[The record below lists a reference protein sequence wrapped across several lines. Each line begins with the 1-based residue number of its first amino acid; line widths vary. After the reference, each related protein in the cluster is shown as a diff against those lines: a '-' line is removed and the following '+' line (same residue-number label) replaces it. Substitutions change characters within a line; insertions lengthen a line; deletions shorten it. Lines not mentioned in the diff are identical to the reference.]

1 MTKPFPL
8 RFGDQGQYELSKDSF
23 DHIVAGETTICPVV
37 TPTGKYQETVLSGGL
52 HTYAGWKKFL
62 ALHPKVVHLM
72 EFRLGVHDAWW
83 FARELQNGCITLKIP
98 RRLFTKGAAGITQ
111 QPDNYY
117 KSGYLWKT
125 LFPVTFTEDDII
137 DVLDEALKNLDRELS
152 DSITAEKP
160 DGVLYGYARLTNPL
174 KAMLIRV
181 QMRGNRI
188 MSAFPAWDQPWTG
201 NNGKAYS
208 HFHSISFLLAESTV
222 DIADFRPEFGPVFQG
237 GRFDRDALL
246 ASTPQFIKSRRNRSL
261 ATPVDV
267 RNAARSQT
275 LGAVAIRATPA
286 DLDAIDRYLADYPCA
301 KDPFAVQRDMYM
313 HLIDE
318 LDRWPELFNAAQF
331 TENVGE
337 CLYVLFACDN
347 MFNTRRAV
355 DAAIRF
361 LGQALVHTGGLNTLM
376 FKALIGDMI
385 TMAIGH
391 ADKTALRDVLA
402 ALAASPCRAALY
414 TEFDLFPFYPL
425 RKAGEPEPP
434 EGQES
439 PKLQF
444 NVDHLLEF
452 IAFNLGENYLIAFSK
467 EERLTFARDTL
478 DHGNQ
483 WRLARDL
490 MSKFAERDFD
500 FFMPD
505 VLDLDDL
512 TDQVPPA
519 EQDLLTIVRDYGR
532 MMVMM
537 RQRVVMEDPAAY
549 RAKLEDLEKGTDAY
563 DALYRQKHKRD
574 YVLTM
579 HQVMLV
585 KAMKYADRVGYA
597 KLKAACTEALV
608 RLPKERVPP
617 PRPVP
622 DYIAIY
628 RKDEWGQIMLVPNE
642 DDAADSTA
650 TVLDDDDVGSG
661 DDRVLEI

>member
-1 MTKPFPL
+1 MKSFPL
-8 RFGDQGQYELSKDSF
+8 RFGDQGQYELSKESF
-23 DHIVAGETTICPVV
+23 DHIVAGETQIRPV
-37 TPTGKYQETVLSGGL
+37 TNLTSRYQETVLSGGL
-52 HTYAGWKKFL
+52 HTYDGWKKFL
-62 ALHPKVVHLM
+62 ALHPKIVHLV

-98 RRLFTKGAAGITQ
+98 RRLFTKGAAGITK

-125 LFPVTFTEDDII
+125 LFPVTFTEADII
-137 DVLDEALKNLDRELS
+137 DVIDEALKNLDRELS

-160 DGVLYGYARLTNPL
+160 DGVLYGYAKLNNPL
-174 KAMLIRV
+174 EAMLVRV
-181 QMRGNRI
+181 QMRSNRI

-208 HFHSISFLLAESTV
+208 HFHSISFSLAESTV
-222 DIADFRPEFGPVFQG
+222 DIADFRPWYGPVFQDD
-237 GRFDRDALL
+237 RFDREALL

-261 ATPVDV
+261 VTPVDA

-275 LGAVAIRATPA
+275 LGAVALRATPL

-337 CLYVLFACDN
+337 CLHVLSVCDVR
-347 MFNTRRAV
+347 FSTRRAV

-385 TMAIGH
+385 TMAINH
-391 ADKTALRDVLA
+391 VDKTALRDVLA
-402 ALAASPCRAALY
+402 ALATSPCRAALY
-414 TEFDLFPFYPL
+414 TEFDLFPFYPF
-425 RKAGEPEPP
+425 RKAGEPELS
-434 EGQES
+434 EGQERR
-439 PKLQF
+439 KLQF

-452 IAFNLGENYLIAFSK
+452 IAFNLGENYLIAFSR
-467 EERLTFARDTL
+467 EQRLAFARDTL

-500 FFMPD
+500 FFMPE

-512 TDQVPPA
+512 TDQVPPT
-519 EQDLLTIVRDYGR
+519 EQDLSVIVRDYGR

-537 RQRVVMEDPAAY
+537 RQRIVMEDPAAY
-549 RAKLEDLEKGTDAY
+549 KAKLEDLEKGNDAY
-563 DALYRQKHKRD
+563 DALHRQKHKRT
-574 YVLTM
+574 YVLIM
-579 HQVMLV
+579 HQVMLA
-585 KAMKYADRVGYA
+585 KAIKYANKVGYA
-597 KLKAACTEALV
+597 NLKAACEEALA
-608 RLPKERVPP
+608 RLPKEHVPL
-617 PRPVP
+617 PRRVP

-628 RKDEWGQIMLVPNE
+628 RMDEWSQMMPVPSGDN
-642 DDAADSTA
+642 ASDSTA
-650 TVLDDDDVGSG
+650 IVIDDDEDGSG
-661 DDRVLEI
+661 G